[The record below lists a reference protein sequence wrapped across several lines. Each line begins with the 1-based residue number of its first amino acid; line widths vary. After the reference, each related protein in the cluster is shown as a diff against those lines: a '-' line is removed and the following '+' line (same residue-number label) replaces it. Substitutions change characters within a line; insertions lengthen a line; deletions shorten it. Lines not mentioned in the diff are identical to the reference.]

1 MEEKKT
7 AGAKSK
13 ILIEDVNTEV
23 AKVAPEEVEPKKAKA
38 EPAKPVPEPV
48 KLVDKVQEIPKEEN
62 VVQKAEEV
70 KALDGDN
77 FSHVITSLF
86 CFHQYRFACMTD
98 YISGTM
104 TLSIS

>member
-1 MEEKKT
+1 VEEKKT

-13 ILIEDVNTEV
+13 ILIEDVNTE
-23 AKVAPEEVEPKKAKA
+23 APKVAPAPEDVEPKKAKA

-70 KALDGDN
+70 KAVDGAI
-77 FSHVITSLF
+77 FSHVVI
-86 CFHQYRFACMTD
+86 C
-98 YISGTM
+98 
-104 TLSIS
+104 LSVLVSIVLSV